1 MNELQDR
8 LIKEPEDLITHL
20 NNYEEKNWASIFI
33 KIHKMIDLG
42 DRRGLDSLKSMRGG
56 MGNFTDLVICQINGH
71 NIDKNQEEFAN
82 KELKRLGNLAFKSAD
97 KLY

>member
-33 KIHKMIDLG
+33 KIHKMID
-42 DRRGLDSLKSMRGG
+42 
-56 MGNFTDLVICQINGH
+56 
-71 NIDKNQEEFAN
+71 
-82 KELKRLGNLAFKSAD
+82 
-97 KLY
+97 